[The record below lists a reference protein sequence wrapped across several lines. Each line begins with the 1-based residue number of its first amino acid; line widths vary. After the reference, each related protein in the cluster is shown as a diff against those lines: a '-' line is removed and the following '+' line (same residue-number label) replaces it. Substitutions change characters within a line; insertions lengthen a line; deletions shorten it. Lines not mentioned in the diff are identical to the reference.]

1 MELVSTIK
9 LKSTVEAHGFS
20 RGNELVINVGFS
32 PCVATCDGLGM
43 LTNLGPRQ
51 HLQCFARS
59 RRMR

>member
-20 RGNELVINVGFS
+20 RGNELVINVGFRPS
-32 PCVATCDGLGM
+32 TCDGLGM

-51 HLQCFARS
+51 HLQCFARP
-59 RRMR
+59 RGMR